1 MRVRSPY
8 TEQVRVRALD
18 DLVVDPGDEV
28 DVDADLLPGFLEASW
43 VPADPA
49 TEKAAARLAAT
60 LTKAGRR
67 PWWAAPDEAPPGD
80 TPPGNTPPGDALA
93 GDSKGAVQ

>member
-18 DLVVDPGDEV
+18 DLVVDPGEEV
-28 DVDADLLPGFLEASW
+28 DVDADLLPGFLEAGW
-43 VPADPA
+43 VPADGA
-49 TEKAAARLAAT
+49 AEKAAGRLAAT

-80 TPPGNTPPGDALA
+80 TPPGDALA
-93 GDSKGAVQ
+93 GDSKGVQQ